1 MMFPRLAILSI
12 AATCSAIAARAHQ
25 DGVAHAH
32 PHLFISNEYVAA
44 ALMSAALAL
53 VMTARH
59 LLARRKK

>member
-1 MMFPRLAILSI
+1 MFPRFAVLSI
-12 AATCSAIAARAHQ
+12 AATCSAIAAHAHQ
-25 DGVAHAH
+25 DVVAHAH
-32 PHLFISNEYVAA
+32 PHLIISNEYVAA